1 MGAAKR
7 KTYTAE
13 FKAKVALEAI
23 REERTL
29 SELASKFGVHAN
41 QISKWKKEA
50 LEGMSDIFSTKR
62 EKQDHD
68 HEKQIEKLH
77 AKIGE
82 LTIERDFLER
92 ASRL

>member
-7 KTYTAE
+7 KVYLPE

-23 REERTL
+23 RGESTL
-29 SELASKFGVHAN
+29 AEMASKFGVNIN

-50 LEGMSDIFSTKR
+50 LEGMSDIFSGKT
-62 EKQDHD
+62 EKKDD
-68 HEKQIEKLH
+68 AHEKQIEKLH
-77 AKIGE
+77 AKIGQ

-92 ASRL
+92 VSKL